1 MTLLPMALRLKR
13 RQLGTLLAT
22 ATLAVA
28 MAPLN
33 ALAQTAAPK
42 VRVTTSMGDIVLEL
56 YPDKAP
62 KTVDNFLQYVRDKH
76 YNDTIFHRVM
86 DGFMV
91 QGGGFTVD
99 FEQKATRAPIPL
111 EAQNG
116 VKNDRGTIAMARTAN
131 PNSATAQFFINVVD
145 NAMLNAPN
153 PDGYG
158 YTVFGKVIQGMD
170 VVDKIKTVPVGNKGP
185 HQNVPKT
192 PITILKATL
201 EK

>member
-1 MTLLPMALRLKR
+1 MALRLKR

>member
-1 MTLLPMALRLKR
+1 MTLLPVALRLKR

-28 MAPLN
+28 LAPLN

-86 DGFMV
+86 DGFMI